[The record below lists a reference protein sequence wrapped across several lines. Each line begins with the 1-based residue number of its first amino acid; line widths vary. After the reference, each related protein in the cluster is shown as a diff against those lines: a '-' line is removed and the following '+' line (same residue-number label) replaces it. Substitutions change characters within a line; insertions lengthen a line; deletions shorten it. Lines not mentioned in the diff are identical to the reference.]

1 MNMKNTETGFGVR
14 IASLRAQKNITQK
27 QAASDLGITAAQLSH
42 YEKGIRE
49 CSLGFVLKLAEYYDV
64 SCDYLL
70 GKESTLNR
78 SSFDRKL
85 YNNEAENAIY
95 SISSYLRDALNNKDM
110 SKSEERV
117 LLLISLSLYRIILF
131 SAKNGCIPKEWADT
145 LKCENPNYAN
155 AVDGIIE
162 GLLYQ
167 KLKGRIATSEE
178 TAPESINKLIKS
190 AEKYVNDDLRIL
202 ANIIE

>member
-1 MNMKNTETGFGVR
+1 MTNTETGFGVR
-14 IASLRAQKNITQK
+14 IASLRKQKNISQK
-27 QAASDLGITAAQLSH
+27 QAANDLGISAAQLSH

-70 GKESTLNR
+70 GKETTLNR
-78 SSFDRKL
+78 SAINRKL

-95 SISSYLRDALNNKDM
+95 SISSYLRDAMNNEEM
-110 SKSEERV
+110 TKSEERV
-117 LLLISLSLYRIILF
+117 LLLISLTLYRIILF
-131 SAKNGCIPKEWADT
+131 SAKNGCIPKEWVNT
-145 LKCENPNYAN
+145 LKCDNPNYAN

-162 GLLYQ
+162 VLLYQ

-178 TAPESINKLIKS
+178 KAPESINKLINS
-190 AEKYVNDDLRIL
+190 AEKYVNGDLRIL
-202 ANIIE
+202 ANLIE